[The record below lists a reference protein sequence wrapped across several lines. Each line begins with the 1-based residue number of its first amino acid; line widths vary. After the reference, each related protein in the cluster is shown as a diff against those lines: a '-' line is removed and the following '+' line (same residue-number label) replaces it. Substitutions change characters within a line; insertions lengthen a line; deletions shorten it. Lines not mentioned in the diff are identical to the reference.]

1 LTNKTSTSRTS
12 PTSRRWEEGLAMSEK
27 NKSEK
32 RPKPHDPSDVKMS
45 GPLAWAA
52 KNSVFA
58 NLLMII
64 FIVGGL
70 LMATQVKQEVFPE
83 VDLDIVT
90 VQVPYPGAGPEE
102 VEQGVILAVE
112 EAIRGVDGI
121 KEIRST
127 AAEGIGVVT
136 AEMML
141 DTDNQE
147 ALNDIKSEVDRITS
161 FPADAER
168 PIISL
173 ASNRREVLS
182 IVLHGDVGES
192 RLHQLAER
200 IRAELLTRENI
211 SLIEVTGIP
220 EPEISIE
227 VPQESLRRFNLTLPQ
242 VADAVRAASVELPG
256 GAVRTAKGEVLLRTT
271 ERRKIGEEFLDIAI
285 KRQPDGSVVT
295 VGDVATVEDTFR
307 ETDREAYYGGERA
320 LRIEVYRVGDQSPLD
335 ISDTVHEYL
344 DALDLPPSVDTAVWN
359 DRSEIYDSRINLL
372 VDNAFLGL
380 ILVLLLLGLL
390 LEARLAFW
398 VTLGIPISF
407 LGAFLFMPMLDVSIN
422 MISLFAFILTLGIV
436 VDDAIVVGEAA
447 YSQRHEGRNKLEA
460 SIAGVREVA
469 QPVVFA
475 VLTTV
480 IAFTPLLFVPGVA
493 GKFFRNIP
501 LIVIPILLI
510 SLVEALLI
518 LPAHLAHVG
527 DPSEGGIT
535 GKLHDYQQKIGN
547 WLERFVDNVYYPSAK
562 KFLRYRYVTLAGAI
576 GVLVLAAAFVFS
588 GRISF
593 NFMPKIEGDE
603 VSASVEMPFGTAVED
618 TREVTG
624 RLIEEA
630 RAVLEEAGGEDP
642 NGSSKI
648 GRGIYSD
655 VGAIAA
661 EGGAGGVQTN
671 SGGHLAQVT
680 VSLVDAGEREITAS
694 EFTKRWRER
703 VGDVPGVESLRFQYS
718 IGASAGEAV
727 AIELRHEE
735 RRILEEAAE
744 RLAAHMETYNGV
756 FDIDAGF
763 RRGKEQLDLELKPGA
778 RALGITESELAEQVR
793 SHFFGAEAKR
803 EQRGRH
809 EIRVYVRRPE
819 AERESEYDIEN
830 LLIRTADGGEI
841 PLDQAA
847 YIERGHSFTSIEREG
862 GGRIV
867 DVTADVDTDVTSGNE
882 VTASLE
888 SQFLPELL
896 ADYPGLSYEL
906 SGEQQEQAETMR
918 ALGMGFLVAL
928 LVMFALMAIAF
939 RSYLQP
945 LVVLFAIPFGL
956 VGALLGHL
964 LMGYDLSLISVLG
977 IVALSGVVVND
988 SLVLIAAVNDYR
1000 KEGKDPLE
1008 AVASGGARRFRPILL
1023 TSLTTF
1029 LGLTPMILET
1039 SVQARFLIPMAI
1051 SLGFGVLFVT
1061 VITLVIVPAAYMATE
1076 DVKKLGKKTKE
1087 VYTS

>member
-1 LTNKTSTSRTS
+1 
-12 PTSRRWEEGLAMSEK
+12 MSEQG
-27 NKSEK
+27 
-32 RPKPHDPSDVKMS
+32 PKPHDKSDVKMS

-58 NLLMII
+58 NLLMVI

-121 KEIRST
+121 KEIRAT
-127 AAEGIGVVT
+127 AAEGIGVVS
-136 AEMML
+136 AELML
-141 DTDNQE
+141 DTDNQT

-161 FPADAER
+161 FPEDAER
-168 PIISL
+168 PVISL

-182 IVLHGDVGES
+182 IVLHGDIGEQK
-192 RLHQLAER
+192 LHQIAER
-200 IRAELLTRENI
+200 IRSDLLSRENI
-211 SLIEVTGIP
+211 SLIEITGIP
-220 EPEISIE
+220 DPEISIE
-227 VPQESLRRFNLTLPQ
+227 VPQENLRRFNLTLPQ
-242 VADAVRAASVELPG
+242 VADAVREASVELPG
-256 GAVRTAKGEVLLRTT
+256 GAVRTEKGEVLLRTT
-271 ERRKIGEEFLDIAI
+271 ERRKIGEEFLDIAL

-307 ETDREAYYGGERA
+307 ETDREAYYGDTRA
-320 LRIEVYRVGDQSPLD
+320 LRVEVYRVGDQSPLD
-335 ISDTVHEYL
+335 ISETVHEYL
-344 DALDLPPSVDTAVWN
+344 DGLDLPPSVDTAVWN

-372 VDNAFLGL
+372 IDNAFLGL

-407 LGAFLFMPMLDVSIN
+407 LGAFLFMPTLDVSIN

-527 DPSEGGIT
+527 EPSKTGIT
-535 GKLHDYQQKIGN
+535 AKLHGYQQKFGG
-547 WLERFVDNVYYPSAK
+547 WLERFVNNDYYPSAK
-562 KFLRYRYVTLAGAI
+562 KFLRFRYVTLAGSIA
-576 GVLVLAAAFVFS
+576 VLILAAAFVYS

-603 VSASVEMPFGTAVED
+603 VSVSVEMPFGTAVED
-618 TREVTG
+618 TREVTD
-624 RLIEEA
+624 RVIEEA
-630 RAVLEEAGGEDP
+630 RAVLEEAGGEDE
-642 NGSSKI
+642 I
-648 GRGIYSD
+648 GRGIYAD

-661 EGGAGGVQTN
+661 EGGAGGVQTD

-680 VSLVDAGEREITAS
+680 LSLVDAGEREITAS

-703 VGDVPGVESLRFQYS
+703 VGEVPGVESLRFQYS

-735 RRILEEAAE
+735 RHILEEAAE
-744 RLAAHMETYNGV
+744 RLATHLETYNGV
-756 FDIDAGF
+756 FDIDTGF
-763 RRGKEQLDLELKPGA
+763 RRGKEQLDLELKPAA
-778 RALGITESELAEQVR
+778 RALGITESELARQVR

-809 EIRVYVRRPE
+809 ELRVYVRRPE
-819 AERESEYDIEN
+819 AERDSEYNIEN

-862 GGRIV
+862 GGRVV
-867 DVTADVDTDVTSGNE
+867 DVTADVDPEITSGNE

-918 ALGMGFLVAL
+918 SLGQGFLVAL
-928 LVMFALMAIAF
+928 LVMFGLMAIAF

-964 LMGYDLSLISVLG
+964 LMGYNLSLISVLG

-1000 KEGKDPLE
+1000 KEGKDALE
-1008 AVASGGARRFRPILL
+1008 AVASGGARRFRPIVL
-1023 TSLTTF
+1023 TSMTTF
-1029 LGLTPMILET
+1029 LGLMPMILET

-1076 DVKKLGKKTKE
+1076 DAKELGGKIKGL
-1087 VYTS
+1087 YS

>member
-1 LTNKTSTSRTS
+1 M
-12 PTSRRWEEGLAMSEK
+12 SRRLEEGPAMSESK
-27 NKSEK
+27 QG
-32 RPKPHDPSDVKMS
+32 PKPHEQS
-45 GPLAWAA
+45 GVSHKGVLAWAA
-52 KNSVFA
+52 KNTVFA
-58 NLLMII
+58 NLLVVV

-112 EAIRGVDGI
+112 EAIRGVDDI

-127 AAEGIGVVT
+127 AAEGVGVVS
-136 AEMML
+136 AELML
-141 DTDNQE
+141 DADNQE

-161 FPADAER
+161 FPQDAER

-173 ASNRREVLS
+173 ATNRREVLS
-182 IVLHGDVGES
+182 IILYGDIGES

-200 IRAELLTRENI
+200 IRSDLLSRENI
-211 SLIEVTGIP
+211 SLVEITGIP

-227 VPQESLRRFNLTLPQ
+227 VPQENLRRFNLTLPQ
-242 VADAVRAASVELPG
+242 VADAVREASVELPG
-256 GAVRTAKGEVLLRTT
+256 GAVRTEKGEVLLRTT
-271 ERRKIGEEFLDIAI
+271 ERRKLGEEFLDIAVTS
-285 KRQPDGSVVT
+285 RPDGTKVT
-295 VGDVATVEDTFR
+295 VGDIGTVEDTFR
-307 ETDREAYYGGERA
+307 ETDREAYYNGARA
-320 LRIEVYRVGDQSPLD
+320 LRVEVYRVGDQSPLD
-335 ISDTVHEYL
+335 ISETVHAYL
-344 DALDLPPSVDTAVWN
+344 DGLDLPESVNTAVWN
-359 DRSEIYDSRINLL
+359 DRSEIYDSRISLL
-372 VDNAFLGL
+372 VNNAFLGL
-380 ILVLLLLGLL
+380 ILVLFLLGLL

-407 LGAFLFMPMLDVSIN
+407 LGAFLFMPTLDVSIN

-447 YSQRHEGRNKLEA
+447 YSQREEGRSKIDA
-460 SIAGVREVA
+460 SIAGVREVV

-527 DPSEGGIT
+527 EPSKEGLT
-535 GKLHDYQQKIGN
+535 AKLHGFQQKIGN
-547 WLERFVDNVYYPSAK
+547 LLERFIDNVYYPSAK
-562 KFLRYRYVTLAGAI
+562 KFLRFRYVTLAASV

-588 GRISF
+588 GRITF

-618 TREVTG
+618 TREVTE

-630 RAVLEEAGGEDP
+630 RAVLEEAGGDDD
-642 NGSSKI
+642 I
-648 GRGIYSD
+648 GKGIYAD
-655 VGAIAA
+655 VGTIAT
-661 EGGAGGVQTN
+661 EGGAGGASTD

-680 VSLVDAGEREITAS
+680 VSLVDAGERDITAS

-703 VGDVPGVESLRFQYS
+703 VGEVPGVESLRFQYS

-727 AIELRHEE
+727 AIELRHDD
-735 RRILEEAAE
+735 RDILEEAAK
-744 RLAAHMETYNGV
+744 RLATHLGSYNGV
-756 FDIDAGF
+756 FDIDTGF
-763 RRGKEQLDLELKPGA
+763 RRGKEQLDLELKPAA
-778 RALGITESELAEQVR
+778 RALGITESDLARQVR

-809 EIRVYVRRPE
+809 ELRVYVRLPRS
-819 AERESEYDIEN
+819 ERESEYNIEK
-830 LLIRTADGGEI
+830 LLIRTPEGGEI
-841 PLDQAA
+841 PLEQAA
-847 YIERGHSFTSIEREG
+847 FIERGHSFTTIEREG
-862 GGRIV
+862 GGRVV

-882 VTASLE
+882 VTASLQ
-888 SQFLPELL
+888 SAFLPELM

-906 SGEQQEQAETMR
+906 SGEQQEQRETMA
-918 ALGMGFLVAL
+918 ALGQGFMIAL
-928 LVMFALMAIAF
+928 LVMFGLMAVAF

-945 LVVLFAIPFGL
+945 LVILFAIPFGL
-956 VGALLGHL
+956 VGAVGGHL
-964 LMGYDLSLISVLG
+964 LMGYNLSLISVLG

-1000 KEGKDPLE
+1000 KEGQEPLE

-1029 LGLTPMILET
+1029 FGLMPMILET

-1061 VITLVIVPAAYMATE
+1061 VITLVIVPAGYMATE
-1076 DVKKLGKKTKE
+1076 DVKNFAKKMKDI
-1087 VYTS
+1087 YS